1 MTIQIKKCRVCKVA
15 ESGDYDTCQDCHF
28 RATFDNRKEV
38 EKQTE
43 LEKENVQ

>member
-1 MTIQIKKCRVCKVA
+1 MTIQIKKYRVCKVA